1 MYNERSTSKSG
12 NNILKRIILFFV
24 VVQFIICT
32 TAQAELI
39 NITGAEQQVGVGVG
53 YNDSAGVD
61 QDDPPQYDPSEPQ
74 GPSDADLNTSI
85 ANYGVSVS
93 ASLVSQFSEDQIAAD
108 GLASGLAEWGA
119 QPSGATDIH
128 GGAVSLFSL
137 SFTKD
142 SSPTYF
148 YVNGEIVISIEGDPG
163 RNPDEVFAYMRLSSD
178 DGGGMTPIWEESA
191 DGGSG
196 NISVPVTHGLWLDAG
211 KTYLFEAYEE
221 AGMGII
227 SEYSTASQSNSASF
241 SFTATV
247 TEGEPAHIDIVQD
260 TISNKTKSITC
271 NIWPPSGYDVTQIDQ
286 DNIRLND
293 EILPDRISVRE
304 HQQMLVVKFPT
315 SELLLEPGLLVL
327 TVSGALTDE
336 TTFEDSDTVTV
347 VQKGGK
353 TSGLDI
359 DWIVITSMKQFRD
372 GIAQGD
378 YPWLLDFV
386 VRVVD
391 AGILHHIDVT
401 KPGGVSPFVTLYE
414 NAGSDYWGVE
424 SPPDYTSLSELR
436 DACPEGDYKFDFRDS
451 HGRLIKSLDIAYS
464 NLPEEPTAPVNFT
477 YPDTNGQ
484 TGISINPTFTWNVSS
499 DAGDALMTM
508 VFDGSSDA
516 DNLVYIEP
524 LMSISS
530 TSWTPGPLSAGQEYD
545 LAVSVANIKDLE
557 DGPAFPTMTDTTGD
571 TFSYTLMIEYL
582 NEIAFSTAD

>member
-1 MYNERSTSKSG
+1 M
-12 NNILKRIILFFV
+12 FAF
-24 VVQFIICT
+24 
-32 TAQAELI
+32 
-39 NITGAEQQVGVGVG
+39 
-53 YNDSAGVD
+53 
-61 QDDPPQYDPSEPQ
+61 
-74 GPSDADLNTSI
+74 
-85 ANYGVSVS
+85 
-93 ASLVSQFSEDQIAAD
+93 
-108 GLASGLAEWGA
+108 
-119 QPSGATDIH
+119 
-128 GGAVSLFSL
+128 
-137 SFTKD
+137 SFTRN
-142 SSPTYF
+142 SSPAYF
-148 YVNGEIVISIEGDPG
+148 YVNGQIDIRIEGAPG
-163 RNPDEVFAYMRLSSD
+163 DHPEEMFVYVKLSTD
-178 DGGGMTPIWEESA
+178 DGETVAWEEVI
-191 DGGSG
+191 DGGNG
-196 NISVPVTHGLWLDAG
+196 NVSMPFAHGLWLDDG
-211 KTYLFEAYEE
+211 KTYLLEAYAES
-221 AGMGII
+221 GVGI
-227 SEYSTASQSNSASF
+227 YPPSTSTDSQSNSALF

-260 TISNKTKSITC
+260 TISNKTKTITC

-286 DNIRLND
+286 DSIRLND

-315 SELLLEPGLLVL
+315 SELLLEPGLLEL

-372 GIAQGD
+372 GITQGD

-401 KPGGVSPFVTLYE
+401 KPGGVNPFVTLYE

-451 HGRLIKSLDIAYS
+451 HGKLIKSFDIAYS
-464 NLPEEPTAPVNFT
+464 DLPDEPTAPVNFT
-477 YPDTNGQ
+477 YPDINGQ

-516 DNLVYIEP
+516 DNLVYLEP

-557 DGPAFPTMTDTTGD
+557 DGQAFPTMTDTTGD